1 MQKIKAISYFPMS
14 NFSTINE
21 MLERTIAKH
30 AQQTA
35 VVHRVKPGDDPVR
48 VTYGQLGND
57 IESMVQGL
65 ASLDDREQ
73 RRIAVTGENSYFW
86 MLAYYASVTA
96 LGTVIPLDRLL
107 QAGEMLQLVQRSEA
121 DTLVCDAAI
130 YTKIA
135 AEEDLSK
142 FPFLKHIIVMLPE
155 RLTKTDRSQY
165 DAMIESGHDTV
176 SVREFADVFRIGE
189 EIVAAGEGKK
199 FPLPDPEAPLILIFT
214 SGTTANAKG
223 VMLTH
228 RSISSNIRSLEGMVK
243 FPDAVRM
250 LSVLPLNHAFENT
263 CGMLFTAH
271 IGAEVY
277 ICDGLRYV
285 QQNMQEYKTQM
296 LIGVPNIFDAFYKKI
311 LLTAKKGGSEKKLQ
325 MGIRITRLLRK
336 VGIDLRRKIFAEV
349 HAAFGGEFA
358 YAIVGA
364 APMNTEV
371 GQFFEDI
378 GIRIMQGYGL
388 TETSPVVAGCNTQ
401 LLVNGSVGVPLPGV
415 EVAIDNQAPGEI
427 GEILVRGDLLM
438 SGYYRDP
445 EATAEV
451 IDQDGWFHTGDLGQI
466 DPKTETLSI
475 KGRLKS
481 MIVLDS
487 GKKVFPEEIEQLISE
502 RSGNFVKEALVFSH
516 QDERGETVITAK
528 LVLDKEALDQLAV
541 SGDELSISQRL
552 EKLMAEVN
560 ERMPSF
566 KRVQSHF
573 YSFQDMIR
581 TTTLKV
587 KRPAEIEANLKLMRE
602 YGIDWRKLSGLNID
616 EIVEEVKQK
625 ISPNRTSR
633 QQ

>member
-14 NFSTINE
+14 NLTTIND
-21 MLERTIAKH
+21 MLERSIAKH
-30 AQQTA
+30 AERTA
-35 VVHRVKPGDDPVR
+35 IVHRVLPGDEPVR
-48 VTYGQLGND
+48 VSYKQLGQD
-57 IESMVQGL
+57 IETIIQGL
-65 ASLDDREQ
+65 ATLEPGSE
-73 RRIAVTGENSYFW
+73 RRIAVTGENSFFW
-86 MLAYYASVTA
+86 MLSYYAAVTA
-96 LGTVIPLDRLL
+96 LGTVVPLDRLL
-107 QAGEMLQLVQRSEA
+107 QPVEMFQLLQRSEV

-130 YTKIA
+130 YTKLA
-135 AEEDLSK
+135 TEEDLSTL
-142 FPFLKHIIVMLPE
+142 PFLKHVVVMLPE
-155 RLTKTDRSQY
+155 RLTKTDRSTY
-165 DAMIESGHDTV
+165 DELKARASAVTV
-176 SVREFADVFRIGE
+176 HEFSEVYHLGQTVE
-189 EIVAAGEGKK
+189 AAGQQKT

-228 RSISSNIRSLEGMVK
+228 RSICSNLRGLEGMVR
-243 FPDAVRM
+243 FPDRVRM

-311 LLTAKKGGSEKKLQ
+311 KLTAKKAGSEKKLAI
-325 MGIRITRLLRK
+325 GIKLSRILRK
-336 VGIDLRRKIFAEV
+336 LGIDRRRKIFSEV

-358 YAIVGA
+358 FAIVGA
-364 APMNTEV
+364 APMNPEV

-388 TETSPVVAGCNTQ
+388 TETSPVVSGCNTQ

-415 EVAIDNQAPGEI
+415 EVAIDNEAPGEI

-451 IDQDGWFHTGDLGQI
+451 LDQDGWFHTGDLGQI
-466 DPKTETLSI
+466 DAKTETLSI

-487 GKKVFPEEIEQLISE
+487 GKKVFPEEIEQLIAE
-502 RSGNFVKEALVFSH
+502 RSGNFVKDALVFSH
-516 QDERGETVITAK
+516 LDERGETVITAK
-528 LVLDKEALDQLAV
+528 LVLDKEALEQLEKSGDQLTIA
-541 SGDELSISQRL
+541 QRL
-552 EKLMAEVN
+552 EKLFADVN
-560 ERMPSF
+560 AHIPGF

-587 KRPAEIEANLKLMRE
+587 KRPAEIEKNMKLMKE

-616 EIVEEVKQK
+616 EIVESVKSKFTQNRPSEQK
-625 ISPNRTSR
+625 
-633 QQ
+633 